1 VKIIDVIG
9 KEIEIYKIKLLLFTS
24 ISGGSWIYA
33 LKFLNISYVI
43 VLWFVFLISIIGM
56 FLNMSKLSDLQKEL
70 REIKNG

>member
-1 VKIIDVIG
+1 MITNNL
-9 KEIEIYKIKLLLFTS
+9 KIKLLLFTS